1 MSGRSAAAPATAPA
15 ARAGAR
21 HASALRFAS
30 VLLGMTLLLQRFGLP
45 LGGKSFS
52 IVGPLGLA
60 LAGWYLARGVL
71 ALNRFRLMAYIAFAC
86 CVALGMAWQATRP
99 VSVLTGFTG
108 GADLDSLAQFL
119 PLTAFAVLDFA
130 EPVDEAAFFRMVTA
144 WFGVIAAAG
153 LAQFAAQF
161 AGAALFAFTGLLP
174 ASLLIEHDYNLIIPL
189 GVDHLLKSNG
199 FFLVEPSTFSQIMAL
214 ALVIEA
220 LSLRRRAWLLLFA
233 GGLLVAFSG
242 TGWIVLAAFLLVAL
256 LAMGLEGLAIAG
268 GILVLLGVLAGAT
281 AWLAPDIAA
290 SVLGRL
296 NEVFIPGTSGHDRFI
311 TPFWVLSDVLRIEP
325 SAALLG
331 IGAGV
336 SERLQLPYEYDV
348 NTPVKVLL
356 EYGAPALLAYLA
368 LFLGA
373 RRSRVQAGLL
383 LPAMVMFLFAGGY
396 QQFPPV
402 LFMVLLLITVARL
415 APAPARSTA

>member
-161 AGAALFAFTGLLP
+161 AGASLFAFTGLLP

-214 ALVIEA
+214 ARGRPVVASRIGAFAETLEDGVHGHLVPPDDPAA
-220 LSLRRRAWLLLFA
+220 LA
-233 GGLLVAFSG
+233 
-242 TGWIVLAAFLLVAL
+242 VAL
-256 LAMGLEGLAIAG
+256 AHMLEDREFAANAAVAALALARAAPGWDEIARG
-268 GILVLLGVLAGAT
+268 TEAAYAVLRAGAG
-281 AWLAPDIAA
+281 A
-290 SVLGRL
+290 SRATVISSSTM
-296 NEVFIPGTSGHDRFI
+296 NST
-311 TPFWVLSDVLRIEP
+311 
-325 SAALLG
+325 
-331 IGAGV
+331 
-336 SERLQLPYEYDV
+336 
-348 NTPVKVLL
+348 
-356 EYGAPALLAYLA
+356 
-368 LFLGA
+368 
-373 RRSRVQAGLL
+373 
-383 LPAMVMFLFAGGY
+383 GGNC
-396 QQFPPV
+396 
-402 LFMVLLLITVARL
+402 
-415 APAPARSTA
+415 